1 MTFEL
6 ELSQGRFCIPECIL
20 CKKIVWPPSEFCNY
34 CFGTVSLKKGD
45 FEGKIVE
52 FSKQN
57 DDYFC
62 LVEFEETIR
71 VIAKTSKIPKID
83 QTVRISECGIKDGN
97 YFFYVN

>member
-6 ELSQGRFCIPECIL
+6 ELSQGIFCIPECIL